1 VGELRTEVGVVLAG
15 TLEGLVAVGAAV
27 DLGATRVVLDG
38 TVAVVGATLTGTAVA
53 GGSPGGRVE
62 VADAAT

>member
-1 VGELRTEVGVVLAG
+1 VGVVLAG
-15 TLEGLVAVGAAV
+15 TLEALVAVAGATV

-38 TVAVVGATLTGTAVA
+38 TVSVLGATLTGTAGA
-53 GGSPGGRVE
+53 GGSPGERVE